1 MRNFT
6 LNTCLSAHFVKELF
20 LGGLFTQFSLDSDE
34 KLVIHQAAVRS
45 VPAVQMAIDRINN
58 KSDGI
63 YDELLTNTKVRRQH
77 NVNSLQSL
85 LVACVSGTTTPDVN
99 TWLLCVGVA

>member
-20 LGGLFTQFSLDSDE
+20 LGGLFTQFSLDSDG
-34 KLVIHQAAVRS
+34 KLVIDQAAVRS

-63 YDELLTNTKVRRQH
+63 YDKLLPNTQVGCLFDAHNLQYFRCRLRVRD
-77 NVNSLQSL
+77 NS
-85 LVACVSGTTTPDVN
+85 
-99 TWLLCVGVA
+99 